1 MGMNMLCPGMSYW
14 MNINFIGI
22 VKGICLLNR
31 KDEMNMT
38 IIGELGVV
46 YGVTGASVLGIKLLK
61 KKGLYLPRWLLR
73 AGLKCLLIGSVW
85 YVLMD
90 ILDVFLR

>member
-1 MGMNMLCPGMSYW
+1 
-14 MNINFIGI
+14 
-22 VKGICLLNR
+22 
-31 KDEMNMT
+31 MT

-46 YGVTGASVLGIKLLK
+46 YGVTGVSVLGIKLLK
-61 KKGLYLPRWLLR
+61 KKGFYLPDWLLR

>member
-1 MGMNMLCPGMSYW
+1 
-14 MNINFIGI
+14 
-22 VKGICLLNR
+22 
-31 KDEMNMT
+31 MT

-46 YGVTGASVLGIKLLK
+46 YAVTGASVLGIKLLK
-61 KKGLYLPRWLLR
+61 KKDLYLPDWLLR

>member
-1 MGMNMLCPGMSYW
+1 MITNYT
-14 MNINFIGI
+14 GI
-22 VKGICLLNR
+22 VKGTYLLNR
-31 KDEMNMT
+31 RDGTKVT

-46 YGVTGASVLGIKLLK
+46 YAITGASVLGIKLLK
-61 KKGLYLPRWLLR
+61 KKGLYLPDWLLR